1 MSEAKPHSAPAANAA
16 YTIAGNIRGIG
27 AAAELRSTATIRTR
41 AKALLERARRGESA
55 WFTVNDGAMAT
66 AAALAVAIPAV
77 FGYNICAN
85 RVNRLDSELE
95 GFGSELI
102 ALMVRE
108 GRI

>member
-1 MSEAKPHSAPAANAA
+1 MLNVFLLLTAYYTIKPVREALILGSAGAEIKA
-16 YTIAGNIRGIG
+16 YTG
-27 AAAELRSTATIRTR
+27 AIQ
-41 AKALLERARRGESA
+41 ALVFMAIVPFYSA
-55 WFTVNDGAMAT
+55 F
-66 AAALAVAIPAV
+66 
-77 FGYNICAN
+77 AN